1 MLRGPG
7 LLTVSMTGG
16 APMLRKKYGYSR
28 QLQSWLWTEDSFE
41 SFQNKQKP
49 IYARVPGA
57 LGPQLSGLDPG
68 STLSPLESNV
78 RSWTQA

>member
-41 SFQNKQKP
+41 SFLMFRASLNLMQ
-49 IYARVPGA
+49 VV
-57 LGPQLSGLDPG
+57 L
-68 STLSPLESNV
+68 
-78 RSWTQA
+78 